1 MAGSGQETDPISGKK
16 MTSRLKLRKKKYP
29 PPFEDPKNKDTEDII
44 IKQDHKTTESCIK
57 TNTSSTNTSKISTSK
72 ISTSKINTSK
82 TYADIV
88 GGSRKTV
95 KENKIFMNSKANA
108 QKHNL
113 IKSKNTED
121 VNINKDQ
128 LIIENCRKTN
138 TSKTNTSTTN
148 NRKTFAEIVGGSR
161 NTGIEDDIFTKA
173 KASAQKHN
181 IKLKAGSK
189 DRGFGNCVFE
199 SVINNINERA
209 CFEEKLKQTPNWY
222 RRTWMNEMMNR
233 IIDGICPWN
242 LSYTESQI
250 REGFEQVK
258 ESGVYEV
265 DFFGDMMIGGIACAI
280 KRIILIFNTSE
291 NLLHDPISV

>member
-1 MAGSGQETDPISGKK
+1 MQKNTAP
-16 MTSRLKLRKKKYP
+16 
-29 PPFEDPKNKDTEDII
+29 PKNKDTEGFN
-44 IKQDHKTTESCIK
+44 IKQDQKNIENCSK
-57 TNTSSTNTSKISTSK
+57 TNTNSTKTSK
-72 ISTSKINTSK
+72 
-82 TYADIV
+82 
-88 GGSRKTV
+88 
-95 KENKIFMNSKANA
+95 MN
-108 QKHNL
+108 
-113 IKSKNTED
+113 I
-121 VNINKDQ
+121 
-128 LIIENCRKTN
+128 
-138 TSKTNTSTTN
+138 SKTNTSNTSIHKN
-148 NRKTFAEIVGGSR
+148 NTSKTDAKIEGGSR
-161 NTGIEDDIFTKA
+161 KIGIEDDIFMKA

-209 CFEEKLKQTPNWY
+209 CFKEKLKQTPNWY

-265 DFFGDMMIGGIACAI
+265 DFFWRHDDWRNSLC
-280 KRIILIFNTSE
+280 NTK
-291 NLLHDPISV
+291 NYFDIQHQ